1 MSTNLAYAPARPIRT
16 DASQPHV
23 APQPHVQPQPHLA
36 PAARPVRRAKPRV
49 TYVLVIVSSLF
60 AIYMAQLLLS
70 IALSQGAYQISSLQ
84 DQQKELL
91 RTQEAL
97 RENLD
102 KFESPQNLANNAL
115 AFGMVPSSDPAFLR
129 LSDGSVSAAPYA
141 SATAACGASCDLV
154 ANSLLV
160 GVPLVSPAAPS
171 TSATPGA
178 APAATT
184 PPANAQSTAPG
195 ELPSPMT
202 H

>member
-16 DASQPHV
+16 ASPE
-23 APQPHVQPQPHLA
+23 PHLA
-36 PAARPVRRAKPRV
+36 PAPRAVRRAKPRV
-49 TYVLVIVSSLF
+49 TYVLLVVGSLF
-60 AIYMAQLLLS
+60 AIFMAQLLLS

-97 RENLD
+97 QESLD

-115 AFGMVPSSDPAFLR
+115 SFGMVPSSNAAYLR
-129 LSDGSVSAAPYA
+129 LSDGSVSAAPYS

-154 ANSLLV
+154 ANALLV
-160 GVPLVSPAAPS
+160 GVPLVSPSAPPASAATAPPP
-171 TSATPGA
+171 AT
-178 APAATT
+178 TT
-184 PPANAQSTAPG
+184 PPANAESTTAG
-195 ELPSPMT
+195 ELPSPVT

>member
-16 DASQPHV
+16 DA
-23 APQPHVQPQPHLA
+23 PQPHIA
-36 PAARPVRRAKPRV
+36 PVARPVRRAKPRV
-49 TYVLVIVSSLF
+49 TYVLVIVGSLF

-84 DQQKELL
+84 EQQTELL

-115 AFGMVPSSDPAFLR
+115 SFGMIPSSNPAFLR
-129 LSDGSVSAAPYA
+129 LSDGSVSAAPDA
-141 SATAACGASCDLV
+141 SATAACGATCDLV
-154 ANSLLV
+154 ANALLV
-160 GVPLVSPAAPS
+160 GVPLVSPAAP
-171 TSATPGA
+171 
-178 APAATT
+178 APASGTTTKPPATTT
-184 PPANAQSTAPG
+184 PPANAQPTAPG
-195 ELPSPMT
+195 ELPSPVT

>member
-1 MSTNLAYAPARPIRT
+1 MSTNHAYAPARPIRT
-16 DASQPHV
+16 DA
-23 APQPHVQPQPHLA
+23 PQPHVVPV
-36 PAARPVRRAKPRV
+36 ARPVRRAKPRV
-49 TYVLVIVSSLF
+49 TYVLVVVGSLF

-115 AFGMVPSSDPAFLR
+115 SFGMVPSSSPAFLR

-141 SATAACGASCDLV
+141 SATAACGATCDLV
-154 ANSLLV
+154 ANALLV
-160 GVPLVSPAAPS
+160 GVPLVSPTAPPASAAPS
-171 TSATPGA
+171 PSGTATPA
-178 APAATT
+178 
-184 PPANAQSTAPG
+184 ANAQSTGPG
-195 ELPSPMT
+195 ELPSPVT